1 MGDINMMLTGLIKNI
16 GKKVSSRFTNKGFT
30 LIEVMVVVVILAI
43 LAAIVVPRIMDRP
56 EEAKRTKA
64 TVDIKAVE
72 ETLNLYKLDNGF
84 YPTTEQGLDALVKRP
99 ETEPIPKKWRGY
111 LSKLPLDPWARPY
124 EYLSPGEHGDFDI
137 YSFGADGEPGGE
149 GKDRDVENWNL

>member
-1 MGDINMMLTGLIKNI
+1 MFAMLMKSVKRKSG
-16 GKKVSSRFTNKGFT
+16 SRGFT

-64 TVDIKAVE
+64 AVDIKAIE

-84 YPTTEQGLDALVKRP
+84 YPTTEQGLMALVTRP
-99 ETEPIPKKWRGY
+99 ETKPIPQKWR
-111 LSKLPLDPWARPY
+111 WEVQR
-124 EYLSPGEHGDFDI
+124 
-137 YSFGADGEPGGE
+137 
-149 GKDRDVENWNL
+149 R